1 MLENYRKELTDF
13 NINLNRTKY
22 FHLSGQKITFP
33 VKEIYDRYS
42 DLFSLQAIDSLKK
55 AFSQITEHYQTNRKA
70 LNRLISFASA
80 EYLNLKVKH
89 LTQEIIGAENRL
101 NIEWEEQ
108 KVPLNRVNFLLVN
121 EPNPQKRREIYRKK
135 LSVLNSLNDL
145 RAERIEKLHEY
156 SKDLGYESYL
166 KMLSEIN
173 QIDYEKLNSK
183 LQRFLASTEKLY
195 AVNLKQ
201 HIAINLRLTLDLAS
215 SSDILTFTQRENIS
229 QFFPAKMLIPT
240 YEETLFQL
248 GIRYPQQNNILL
260 DKETRPGKSFGTFC
274 LPIVIPDEIR
284 IIFQPKNGIKEY
296 ELFFQT
302 RGKSEHFAFTN
313 KKLLPEFKYCGDSA
327 LTESFGFLFR
337 HLVNNSFWLEQML
350 DERESKEFQKANSL
364 VRLYLIRRLAAKLNY
379 ELNLHS
385 KGLTSSANFYAEEL
399 SNSTLFQTSSS
410 EYLIDYSDSLS
421 VANYLRALM
430 FETMF
435 RDYLKTHF
443 GHKWWQ
449 SRKAGNLLKE
459 IWDTGTQYSVEEF
472 AIQLG
477 LGELIIEPLEME
489 FFTAFL

>member
-195 AVNLKQ
+195 TVNLKQ
-201 HIAINLRLTLDLAS
+201 HIAVNLRLTLDLAS

-302 RGKSEHFAFTN
+302 R
-313 KKLLPEFKYCGDSA
+313 
-327 LTESFGFLFR
+327 
-337 HLVNNSFWLEQML
+337 
-350 DERESKEFQKANSL
+350 
-364 VRLYLIRRLAAKLNY
+364 
-379 ELNLHS
+379 
-385 KGLTSSANFYAEEL
+385 
-399 SNSTLFQTSSS
+399 
-410 EYLIDYSDSLS
+410 
-421 VANYLRALM
+421 
-430 FETMF
+430 
-435 RDYLKTHF
+435 
-443 GHKWWQ
+443 
-449 SRKAGNLLKE
+449 
-459 IWDTGTQYSVEEF
+459 
-472 AIQLG
+472 
-477 LGELIIEPLEME
+477 
-489 FFTAFL
+489 